1 MLLCIDIGNTSIS
14 FGTFEVSPNGQPK
27 LIFSSEISSC
37 ERRSTDE
44 YAVLFKEIFSLKS
57 SVQGAIDPI
66 DAVAPYLLLYRRS
79 PTELLPRRSFSR
91 DVHHVLTLSDR
102 ASKPGSK

>member
-57 SVQGAIDPI
+57 
-66 DAVAPYLLLYRRS
+66 
-79 PTELLPRRSFSR
+79 
-91 DVHHVLTLSDR
+91 
-102 ASKPGSK
+102 

>member
-1 MLLCIDIGNTSIS
+1 MHQISEIQAFRSELLK
-14 FGTFEVSPNGQPK
+14 FPRNGQPK
-27 LIFSSEISSC
+27 LIFFFRNFVRC

-66 DAVAPYLLLYRRS
+66 DAVAIS
-79 PTELLPRRSFSR
+79 SVVPTLTDRIASAAQLFSGCSSLVLIHR
-91 DVHHVLTLSDR
+91 TVHQNR
-102 ASKPGSK
+102 GSK